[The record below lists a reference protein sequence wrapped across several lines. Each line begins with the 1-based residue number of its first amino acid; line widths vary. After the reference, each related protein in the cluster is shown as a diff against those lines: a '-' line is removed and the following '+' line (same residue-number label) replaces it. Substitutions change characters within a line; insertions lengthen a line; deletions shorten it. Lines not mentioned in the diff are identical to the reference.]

1 MYSLDVN
8 FLKDRPDIIKP
19 PGGSNERQ
27 TTNPESMTPLF
38 IGVAIGLLLPGLVG
52 GLWFF
57 MQQQNAQLEEQK
69 VALNNQLG
77 NLKQAEQQIK
87 QLADETDKVK
97 SETQALAS
105 IFNQIKPWSAML
117 QDIRERTPAGVQIG
131 SIQQTQVVAANSAA
145 PPAANAPKTGNKATN
160 QPASPASTTQLEING
175 AARSFDEVNYLL
187 LTLQRSSFL
196 KKDDTQLIVAEL
208 KDYNKL
214 ERNLPQS
221 PNQTG
226 ATVKYELPK
235 YVGFTIKTNLS
246 DVPASEL
253 IRELDRK
260 GAVGLV
266 TRIRTLQ
273 EKGVFPQ

>member
-8 FLKDRPDIIKP
+8 FLKERGPEYSGQQNTNNNP
-19 PGGSNERQ
+19 PPPVG
-27 TTNPESMTPLF
+27 SMTPLF

-57 MQQQNAQLEEQK
+57 LQQQNAQLEEQK

-131 SIQQTQVVAANSAA
+131 SIQQTQVVVANSAA
-145 PPAANAPKTGNKATN
+145 PAANAPKTANKATN
-160 QPASPASTTQLEING
+160 QPASPTSTTQLEING

-196 KKDDTQLIVAEL
+196 KKDDTQLVVAEL
-208 KDYNKL
+208 RDYNKL